1 MEGARAAVVNR
12 ALNLAFVSSIALHAA
27 LLFGLSMQRDAARRE
42 AAPGP
47 IEARLVEPPPPPPA
61 PALPQA
67 EPVKPPPPRGVKPV
81 RRPKPAP
88 VAKPAPAPVSE
99 PVAPA
104 PATEPV
110 APAPPSV
117 AKIEPRPALA
127 APSAVQL
134 EARSRDEYRLEV
146 INAARSHNRYPPLA
160 RENNWEGE
168 VLIRMVIGAD
178 GGVSLSIKSSSKHA
192 VLDRQALEMFK
203 RAQAQVPLPAS
214 LRGKE
219 FSLEL
224 RAIYYLKDQVSG

>member
-1 MEGARAAVVNR
+1 
-12 ALNLAFVSSIALHAA
+12 
-27 LLFGLSMQRDAARRE
+27 
-42 AAPGP
+42 
-47 IEARLVEPPPPPPA
+47 
-61 PALPQA
+61 
-67 EPVKPPPPRGVKPV
+67 
-81 RRPKPAP
+81 

-110 APAPPSV
+110 VPAPPSV

-127 APSAVQL
+127 APSAAQL